1 MVFAKR
7 FAGALLAG
15 TLMVSAC
22 STSGSTAS
30 FNTSEFAQDAQ
41 AVAYAAEI
49 IVNLDVV
56 KSHIGTNDQ
65 KNIADIL
72 AQIKTITSEAAANS
86 NGVITVDTGK
96 TWAKSLASELQ
107 QLLTIASPIVKQY
120 DATAAGYIDTVAA
133 IIPFIEALAGI
144 TPVSVTPAYITDPVA
159 ASPVKIDKSG
169 TFVSDSSPAVRAK
182 IYAGFT
188 PTVGLDANQI
198 RGSIYH
204 GTK

>member
-1 MVFAKR
+1 MAFKNRV
-7 FAGALLAG
+7 AGALLAG
-15 TLMVSAC
+15 TLLLSAC
-22 STSGSTAS
+22 TTSGTTTT
-30 FNTSEFAQDAQ
+30 FNTAEFSQDAQ

-86 NGVITVDTGK
+86 NGVISIDTGK
-96 TWAKSLASELQ
+96 TWARSLAGELQ
-107 QLLTIASPIVKQY
+107 QLLKIAAPIVRQY
-120 DATAAGYIDTVAA
+120 DATAAGYITTVAE
-133 IIPFIEALAGI
+133 IIPFIESLAGI
-144 TPVSVTPAYITDPVA
+144 TPPVTQETPANMGAEATDSVPE
-159 ASPVKIDKSG
+159 I
-169 TFVSDSSPAVRAK
+169 RAK

-188 PTVGLDANQI
+188 PTVGLDASQV
-198 RGSIYH
+198 RGSIYL